1 MNPRIT
7 PVILRASLLGAALLL
22 GGCAQLNAQLDSILG
37 TKEPARATARGEE
50 RPRPRAER
58 AERNERPA
66 PRAERPA
73 SERDDIALR
82 EGIALYHDGDFK
94 GAIKRLAS
102 TDIRRG
108 SVRNRVSAHK
118 YTAFS
123 YCVTGQPV
131 ACRQAFERAL
141 RLDTAFE
148 LTPGEQGHPLW
159 GPQFAKARQN
169 VRP

>member
-7 PVILRASLLGAALLL
+7 PVILRAGLLGAALLL
-22 GGCAQLNAQLDSILG
+22 GGCAQLNSQLDAILG
-37 TKEPARATARGEE
+37 KKEPARAKARVEE
-50 RPRPRAER
+50 RPRPRV
-58 AERNERPA
+58 ERNERPA
-66 PRAERPA
+66 PRPERPA
-73 SERDDIALR
+73 SDRDDIALR

-102 TDIRRG
+102 RDIGRG
-108 SVRNRVSAHK
+108 SVRNRVSALK

-123 YCVTGQPV
+123 YCVTGQPL

-141 RLDTAFE
+141 RLDTAFD

-159 GPQFAKARQN
+159 GPQFARARQN